1 MIFSMG
7 VLFAQRGFSM
17 NPDFER
23 KLLTMRPAHMR
34 TIALA
39 GAEDPAAL
47 CAVRHAFDMGFART
61 VLFGDAARIK
71 SVAVD
76 NGINISDFEIIDV
89 HGEAETVAAAV
100 SLIRDGRADIL
111 MKGLVHT
118 SDLLHAVLNRETG
131 IRGASGL
138 LSHVAAM
145 YSPSRNRIL
154 FLTDVA
160 MVMYPDLE
168 TKVRLIQNAVQF
180 ANAAGVSCPRVAPL
194 CPVETL
200 NPAMQ
205 STVDAVALQQK
216 NESGEIDGCIVSGPI
231 ALDVAVSQSAAN
243 AKAITGPVAGDAD
256 ILLFHNIDAG
266 NNTIKAMTQFGD
278 WVMGGLIM
286 GARAPVVVNSRSDSD
301 TSKMYSIACACQMKQ

>member
-1 MIFSMG
+1 
-7 VLFAQRGFSM
+7 M
-17 NPDFER
+17 NSDFER
-23 KLLTMRPAHMR
+23 KLSEMRPTKMR

-47 CAVRHAFDMGFART
+47 CAARRAFDMGFART
-61 VLFGDAARIK
+61 ILCGAAARIQ
-71 SVAVD
+71 SVAREH
-76 NGINISDFEIIDV
+76 GINISDFEIIDV
-89 HGEAETVAAAV
+89 HGEVETAAAAV
-100 SLIRDGRADIL
+100 SLVLDGRADIL

-118 SDLLHAVLNRETG
+118 ADVLRAVLNRETG
-131 IRGASGL
+131 IRGSSGL

-145 YSPSRNRIL
+145 YSPSRNRLL

-168 TKVRLIQNAVQF
+168 TKVRLIRNAVEF
-180 ANAAGVSCPRVAPL
+180 AHAAGVLCPRVAPL

-205 STVDAVALQQK
+205 STVDAAALRGK

-231 ALDVAVSQSAAN
+231 ALDVAVSPAAAN
-243 AKAITGPVAGDAD
+243 AKGITGPVAGNAD
-256 ILLFHNIDAG
+256 ILLFHDIDSG
-266 NNTIKAMTQFGD
+266 NSTVKAMTQFGD
-278 WVMGGLIM
+278 WIMGGLIM

-301 TSKMYSIACACQMKQ
+301 TAKMYSIACACQMKQ